1 MLRKYPGIDG
11 QMATPWG
18 CRRLLA
24 CWPHEAKQSYIRTLR
39 AGFRS
44 TRFSCGQCAGLFR
57 RLHTACAYCLR
68 RRSAASLGC
77 IRTARGR
84 RGTASHGRL
93 LAWRALAIRRQA
105 GLPICRR
112 VFLMGHSA
120 GAHMAA
126 LLTLDPRYFAAAG
139 GPAPHMPPPWQR
151 SQRRRAAGLPRSPT
165 LPRSSRNRPDVR
177 LCL

>member
-1 MLRKYPGIDG
+1 MLRTGDPEALMLRKYPGIDG

-112 VFLMGHSA
+112 
-120 GAHMAA
+120 GA
-126 LLTLDPRYFAAAG
+126 
-139 GPAPHMPPPWQR
+139 
-151 SQRRRAAGLPRSPT
+151 RRRAYGRAVDARPALFRRRRGTCAAHAATVAALATPARGWSPT
-165 LPRSSRNRPDVR
+165 LADVT
-177 LCL
+177 